1 MPTKAR
7 TSRLVLW
14 ALYSAFA
21 LFAVFSNLDETTFRF
36 DGPYGGVKAVV
47 WLALLGFLGYS
58 IYCSSKENFFRSVKS
73 IASLYWGRQVG
84 IDLYLGLCIGMFII
98 ILNDGL
104 LVALVWLVPVLI
116 YANLVFLLYFALQF
130 DDIVTKL
137 LGL

>member
-14 ALYSAFA
+14 SLYGAFM
-21 LFAVFSNLDETTFRF
+21 LFAIYTNIEETTFRF
-36 DGPYGGVKAVV
+36 DGPLGGVKALV
-47 WLALLGFLGYS
+47 WSGLFGFLGYS
-58 IYCSSKENFFRSVKS
+58 VYCSSRENFFHSVKS

-84 IDLYLGLCIGMFII
+84 IDLYLGLCIGLFII
-98 ILNDGL
+98 FLNDGL
-104 LVALVWLVPVLI
+104 LVALIWLVPVLI
-116 YANLVFLLYFALQF
+116 YANLVFLLYFALHF